1 MDAFRLGSSRGLTPV
16 MAAVVFWGFLAAASG
31 HAQVASQSIRE
42 EVLAAMAKATGFMM
56 DKVADKG
63 GFLWHYSSDLSR
75 KWGEIP
81 ARDSQIWV
89 QPPSTPTVGA
99 MLVDAYKATGDK
111 RYREYAGKTAD
122 VLIWGQGASGGWHYF
137 IDFDPAGVRE
147 WNAEAPN
154 NFRGWE
160 EFYHYYGNAT
170 FDDDTTTSAIRFL
183 LRLYN
188 TTLDAKYR
196 PAVLLGIEFVLEAQ
210 YKNGAWPQRF
220 PLKPEYSHDGRPDY
234 SVHYTFNDG
243 VAANNIY
250 LLWEAYETLGDERYL
265 TAARTG
271 MDFYFAAQLPE
282 PQAGWAQQY
291 SFDLKPAWGRSYEP
305 SALCTAQTLDN
316 IRDLQE
322 FYRLT
327 GDRRFLRPI
336 PAALDW
342 LQRSVI
348 PSLAPRAT
356 HAFYYEVG
364 SNAPLYPHHVVKDGK
379 IDHYVVNHEPSFMQ
393 AHSATMKIDVEKLR
407 QQYEVLASQSPE
419 EIKASRP
426 TEHGRPSPE
435 TPSRE
440 EVSKLIQSLD
450 SRGAWLSDI
459 EVIDTGNYVDN
470 PPFRFRG
477 IDTRTYVRNMYR
489 CLAFL
494 SAEGESK

>member
-1 MDAFRLGSSRGLTPV
+1 LLT
-16 MAAVVFWGFLAAASG
+16 AALPGR
-31 HAQVASQSIRE
+31 AQQTSNNVRE
-42 EVLAAMAKATGFMM
+42 EVFAAMAKATDFMM
-56 DKVADKG
+56 NEVADRG
-63 GFLWHYSSDLSR
+63 GFLWHYTSDLSR

-99 MLVDAYKATGDK
+99 MLVDVYKATGDK
-111 RYREYAGKTAD
+111 TYREFADRTAD
-122 VLIWGQGASGGWHYF
+122 VLIWGQNASGGWHYF

-147 WNAEAPN
+147 WNAKAPDR
-154 NFRGWE
+154 FRGWE

-170 FDDDTTTSAIRFL
+170 FDDNTTASAIRFL

-196 PAVLLGIEFVLEAQ
+196 PALLRGLEFVLEAQ

-234 SVHYTFNDG
+234 SVYYTFNDH
-243 VAANNIY
+243 VAANNIF
-250 LLWEAYETLGDERYL
+250 LLWEAYETLGDERYW
-265 TAARTG
+265 TAARAG
-271 MDFYFAAQLPE
+271 MDFYLAAQLPE

-291 SFDLKPAWGRSYEP
+291 SLDLKPAWGRSYEP
-305 SALCTAQTLDN
+305 PAVCTAQTLDN
-316 IRDLQE
+316 IRDLEE

-336 PAALDW
+336 PAAIDW
-342 LQRSVI
+342 LRRSVI

-364 SNAPLYPHHVVKDGK
+364 SNDPLYAHHVVKDGK
-379 IDHYVVNHEPSFMQ
+379 IDHYIVTNEPAFMY
-393 AHSATMKIDVEKLR
+393 AHGGTMKIELEQLR
-407 QQYEVLASQSPE
+407 RNYDALARQTPE
-419 EIKASRP
+419 QVKASPRS
-426 TEHGRPSPE
+426 EHGRPSPE
-435 TPSRE
+435 APSRE
-440 EVSKLIQSLD
+440 EILKLVRSLD
-450 SRGAWLSDI
+450 SRGAWLADI
-459 EVIDTGNYVDN
+459 EVIDTDNYVDS

-489 CLAFL
+489 CLDFL
-494 SAEGESK
+494 STAGGDK